1 LKQTVTLAS
10 WNVNSV
16 RLRLPLIERLIQEAK
31 PDILCL
37 QETKVRDDLFPR
49 DFFLKAGFPHAV
61 IRGQKGYHGV
71 AILSRL
77 PIVAT
82 GGREWA
88 GRDDRRHAV
97 ATFKGGIDL
106 HNFYVPAGGDVP
118 DPSNNP
124 SFAHKLAFLEEMA
137 AWFKKPTA
145 KKRSAILVG
154 DLNVAPLASDVW
166 SHRQLLKVVSHTPA
180 EVERL
185 AQLQANGDWVDAVR
199 QIVPETE
206 PLYSWWSYRAR
217 DWAQSNR
224 GRRLDHIWITP
235 SLKKRLR
242 SAEILKDVRGWE
254 RPSDHVP
261 VLARFDWPK

>member
-1 LKQTVTLAS
+1 MTVTLVS

-16 RLRLPLIERLIQEAK
+16 RLRLPLIEQLIKKTK
-31 PDILCL
+31 PDILCF
-37 QETKVRDDLFPR
+37 QETKVVDDLFPR
-49 DFFLKAGFPHAV
+49 DFFDKAGFSHAV

-77 PIVAT
+77 PIAGS
-82 GGREWA
+82 GGKAWA
-88 GRDDRRHAV
+88 GREDRRHAI
-97 ATFKGGIDL
+97 ATFKGGIEL
-106 HNFYVPAGGDVP
+106 HNFYVPAGGDLP
-118 DPSNNP
+118 DASKNP

-137 AWFKKPTA
+137 DWFEKKKTR
-145 KKRSAILVG
+145 KRPAILVG
-154 DLNVAPLASDVW
+154 DLNVAPLETDVW

-185 AQLQANGDWVDAVR
+185 ARVQASGGWTDAVR
-199 QIVPETE
+199 HFIPETE
-206 PLYSWWSYRAR
+206 NLYSWWSYRAR

-224 GRRLDHIWITP
+224 GRRLDHIWVTP
-235 SLKKRLR
+235 PLKKQLR
-242 SAEILKDVRGWE
+242 SVEILKEARGWE